1 MEDIEWRVREKSDL
15 SGKLGS
21 FLVRTNQHVDDK
33 GQSGDGSH
41 QTDDVQATGEGLAE
55 LVDHQGT
62 QISEAA
68 LIADGEPGPLGVVH
82 LTLDSADRR
91 EAGSAQQVEHQK
103 L

>member
-1 MEDIEWRVREKSDL
+1 MEDIEWRVRGKSDL

-41 QTDDVQATGEGLAE
+41 QTDDVQAAGEGLAE
-55 LVDHQGT
+55 LVDHQGA
-62 QISEAA
+62 QIGEAA

-82 LTLDSADRR
+82 LPLDGADSG
-91 EAGSAQQVEHQK
+91 EAGGRTAG
-103 L
+103 